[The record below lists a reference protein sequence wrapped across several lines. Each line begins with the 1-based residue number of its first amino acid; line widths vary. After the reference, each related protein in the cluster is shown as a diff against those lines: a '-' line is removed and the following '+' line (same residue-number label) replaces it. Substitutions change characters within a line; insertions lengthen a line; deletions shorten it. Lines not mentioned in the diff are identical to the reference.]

1 VLSLYDNERLR
12 GPLLSGKPAAWH
24 QIDERVKAQ
33 LAEARA
39 KQGKVVLLSST
50 ITSPSLLSIIERWKS
65 AYPGFRHVMYDA
77 VSASALRAASAQ
89 VFGRALIP
97 HYAFDK
103 ARVIVSLDADFLGTW
118 LSPVEF
124 ARQYARGRTPEQ
136 PAGLHIQ
143 FEPGMS
149 VTGSNADQ
157 RVAVA
162 PSAIA
167 GVALGLLS
175 RIEHRVSGRA
185 GAGDPGEAPDAA
197 DAGTL
202 DAVAEA
208 LWKHRGESLVV
219 SGSNDVAT
227 QVVVHALNRLLDNI
241 GKTVDI
247 DRTSLQRQGDDAA
260 MADLVAQMQ
269 RGEVHALILHGVNPG
284 YDYLDGKGFL
294 AALAKVPLSVSTSDR
309 VDETS
314 SAVHAVCPDHH
325 FLESWG
331 DAEPI
336 AGYVSLTQP

>member
-1 VLSLYDNERLR
+1 
-12 GPLLSGKPAAWH
+12 
-24 QIDERVKAQ
+24 
-33 LAEARA
+33 
-39 KQGKVVLLSST
+39 
-50 ITSPSLLSIIERWKS
+50 
-65 AYPGFRHVMYDA
+65 
-77 VSASALRAASAQ
+77 

-124 ARQYARGRTPEQ
+124 ARQYARGRAPEQ
-136 PAGLHIQ
+136 PPGLHVQ
-143 FEPGMS
+143 LEPGMS

-157 RVAVA
+157 RIAVA

-175 RIEHRVSGRA
+175 RLAKLA
-185 GAGDPGEAPDAA
+185 GAGDVGEATDAV
-197 DAGTL
+197 DAKTL

-227 QVVVHALNRLLDNI
+227 QVVVHTLNRLLDNI

-247 DRTSLQRQGDDAA
+247 NRTSLQRQGDDAA
-260 MADLVAQMQ
+260 MADLVGEMQ
-269 RGEVHALILHGVNPG
+269 RGEIHVLILHGVNPA
-284 YDYLDGKGFL
+284 YDYADSAGFIAGLGKV
-294 AALAKVPLSVSTSDR
+294 ALSITTADR
-309 VDETS
+309 RDETS
-314 SAVHAVCPDHH
+314 AAVHAVCPDHH

-331 DAEPI
+331 DAEPV
-336 AGYVSLTQP
+336 AGYLSLTQPTIAPLYDTRSAVESLLRWIGQPTTHYALTRPAATGPRRSRRSRPMRRPRAITTSSR